1 MAARKQSPP
10 FLAQQYTD
18 LTHRVPIT
26 GKDQLFAR
34 QGNAS
39 KDEKCLVNQARLA
52 VRDIDTSLR
61 LAALMHASANETLR
75 IQWYEVDLAAER
87 RD

>member
-39 KDEKCLVNQARLA
+39 KDEKTRLA
-52 VRDIDTSLR
+52 VRDMDTSLR